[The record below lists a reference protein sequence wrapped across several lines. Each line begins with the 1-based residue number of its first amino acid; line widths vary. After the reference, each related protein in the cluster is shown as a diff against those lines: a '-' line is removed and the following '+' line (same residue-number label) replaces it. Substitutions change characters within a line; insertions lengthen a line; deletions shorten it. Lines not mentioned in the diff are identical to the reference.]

1 MNRAERLA
9 RGQLVVLGTSHHV
22 APVPVREVLAS
33 TLADEGSTLA
43 AQARAR
49 LGPVVVL
56 STCNR
61 LEAYCWTARPRTS
74 VVSTLLRLLA
84 GGSGLASHELRPYLY
99 VYSGV
104 EAVQHLIRVAAGLD
118 SLALGES
125 QILGQVRAAW
135 RRAAEGG
142 GVGAELDTVFRR
154 AIEAA
159 RRIRAQG
166 PFDRHPSVASIAVT
180 AAAAALGGLA
190 GRPAAVLGA
199 GATGKLAL
207 RALLDAGARQVILL
221 NRSVERAQVAI
232 AATGRGG
239 RAVAAPLEQ
248 LPRVLAEADAIICAT
263 AAPRPVISAAAVA
276 QAVAARHGRPLVL
289 VDIAIPRDVEPA
301 ARGLDGVQLIDLDD
315 LEARCALDGAARRR
329 ELERAEALARD
340 AARACIEELRVR
352 EVVPDIIAL
361 RRYAQAVRET
371 ELRRAARR
379 LGNLAPEQQEAIE
392 HLTYAIVQ
400 KLLHGPTMALRRSSR
415 AGGPRA
421 RRTRETIVSALLGG
435 SLPPGVAGAAHQ
447 ANPLAG

>member
-1 MNRAERLA
+1 MSSTGRLSGG
-9 RGQLVVLGTSHHV
+9 RLVVLGTSHHV
-22 APVPVREVLAS
+22 APVPVREALA
-33 TLADEGSTLA
+33 TTVADDGRVLA
-43 AQARAR
+43 AQVRAH

-61 LEAYCWTARPRTS
+61 LETYCWTARPRAS

-84 GGSGLASHELRPYLY
+84 GGSGPAAHELRPYLY
-99 VYSGV
+99 VYSGLD
-104 EAVQHLIRVAAGLD
+104 AVQHLIRVAAGLD

-135 RRAAEGG
+135 RHAAEQGG
-142 GVGAELDTVFRR
+142 LGAELDTVFRR

-166 PFDRHPSVASIAVT
+166 AFDRHPSVASIAAG

-190 GRPAAVLGA
+190 GRQVAVLGA

-207 RALLDAGARQVILL
+207 RALLDAGARHVVLL
-221 NRSVERAQVAI
+221 NRSLERAQAVV
-232 AATGRGG
+232 AATGGS
-239 RAVAAPLEQ
+239 VEAAPLEQ
-248 LPRVLAEADAIICAT
+248 LPRVLAEVDAIVCAT
-263 AAPRPVISAAAVA
+263 AAPRPVVTAAAVA
-276 QAVAARHGRPLVL
+276 QAMAARHSRPLVL
-289 VDIAIPRDVEPA
+289 VDIAIPRDVEPQ
-301 ARGLDGVQLIDLDD
+301 ARGLAGVQLIDLDD

-329 ELERAEALARD
+329 ELERAEALARL

-352 EVVPDIIAL
+352 EVVPDIVAV
-361 RRYAQAVRET
+361 RRYAQTVRET
-371 ELRRAARR
+371 ELRRVARR

-400 KLLHGPTMALRRSSR
+400 KLLHGPTIALRRSGR
-415 AGGPRA
+415 AGGSRA

-435 SLPPGVAGAAHQ
+435 SLPAGVAAGAHQ
-447 ANPLAG
+447 TDPLAG